1 VTGNHNIDS
10 ILEEIITLPSL
21 PATVTRVTKLVSA
34 PDSSL
39 SDVAKAIQTDPA
51 LAIKTLRLVNSAYY
65 GLAHKVTSVDHAV
78 ALLGMKVI
86 KNLVFTAT
94 VFDTFNK
101 GTDAL
106 LRHSVSCGVAMRI
119 FIAQLPDRA
128 AMEPEEAFVFGL
140 LHDVG
145 KIILEQF
152 LPKEMESAHLLS
164 RANKIPLH
172 EAERRVVGV
181 DHAELGG
188 RLALQWGL
196 SPELVD
202 SIGGHHNLAA
212 SASGPARSL
221 AATIAIADFV
231 CNCSGIVASPKSVIH
246 IEDEMWD
253 ASGIPPSAFP
263 ELLGQFFDSLHNV
276 DELIDMA
283 S

>member
-1 VTGNHNIDS
+1 MTGTYNIDS
-10 ILEEIITLPSL
+10 LLDGIVTLPSL
-21 PATVTRVTKLVSA
+21 PSTVHRVTHLVNA

-65 GLAHKVTSVDHAV
+65 GLSHKIISVDHAV

-94 VFDTFNK
+94 LFDTFNK

-119 FIAQLPDRA
+119 IIHDAPGHDDMDA
-128 AMEPEEAFVFGL
+128 EEAFVYGL

-152 LPKEMESAHLLS
+152 LPKEVESATLLS
-164 RANKIPLH
+164 RAKKIPLF
-172 EAERRVVGV
+172 EAERLVIGV

-188 RLALQWGL
+188 HLAQKWGL
-196 SPELVD
+196 SKELVAA
-202 SIGGHHNLAA
+202 IIGHHTLANCTLDT
-212 SASGPARSL
+212 ARPL
-221 AATIAIADFV
+221 AATLAIADTI
-231 CNCSGIVASPKSVIH
+231 CNASGIVSAPGAVPYIA
-246 IEDEMWD
+246 DEMWEE
-253 ASGIPPSAFP
+253 SRIHISSYPRVLQS
-263 ELLGQFFDSLHNV
+263 FFDSLGTV
-276 DELIDMA
+276 DELIGLRQ
-283 S
+283 